1 MRQLSV
7 QSQVTQVP
15 TKACGVTG
23 ARQYCGR
30 QTLMV
35 RIRVRQS
42 DIEGKEGTQRKQ
54 SRGTKAGRW
63 RKMGREDCVNRRA
76 IKNKNKNEVPPNLF
90 CQAGS
95 TGLKEKDPLTPT
107 E

>member
-7 QSQVTQVP
+7 QSQVIQVP

-54 SRGTKAGRW
+54 SRRTKAGWEAGGRW
-63 RKMGREDCVNRRA
+63 VGRIV
-76 IKNKNKNEVPPNLF
+76 L
-90 CQAGS
+90 
-95 TGLKEKDPLTPT
+95 TKEKRIKKKKSPS
-107 E
+107 